1 VAYKPRA
8 EPPLASRSSWGFSP
22 CQSASPRESEKGE
35 EREERRRGKKKPSVT
50 SPLTR
55 RYRGPPMAE
64 GVLDRSLRWRR
75 MLTPGGNAGAEEGTR
90 RRCEHPCHVAIFVK
104 PAMTTPPPHC
114 EHCGLPSSCIVSI
127 PQLHVCGRAFKPPSV
142 GAPLFPQEWTT
153 TRATP
158 VAPPHLCHPRL
169 RCRAFLETL
178 PRAASVV
185 VNRGLPH
192 ATLPRRA
199 LGARAVPRGLV
210 NRPLC
215 RGISV

>member
-1 VAYKPRA
+1 MPGRACDGTGSLPARAHAEPRPPVCLPRILPRDRKRPTYPSPTTPKVLAPPIAAPPCWGLRHANKWENTPRPRPFCPLTVAYNPRA

-75 MLTPGGNAGAEEGTR
+75 MLTPGGNTGAEEGTR

-104 PAMTTPPPHC
+104 PAMTTPPPRC
-114 EHCGLPSSCIVSI
+114 EHRGLPSSCVVAI
-127 PQLHVCGRAFKPPSV
+127 P
-142 GAPLFPQEWTT
+142 
-153 TRATP
+153 
-158 VAPPHLCHPRL
+158 
-169 RCRAFLETL
+169 
-178 PRAASVV
+178 
-185 VNRGLPH
+185 
-192 ATLPRRA
+192 
-199 LGARAVPRGLV
+199 
-210 NRPLC
+210 
-215 RGISV
+215 